1 MTLRLILWGLVV
13 ILVLG
18 SVWQFLRALRLGRA
32 PMTASRSA
40 AAAEPGAMPAGRGT
54 AESGDDAAGA
64 DDDEDGF
71 DYAPQLRPVSA
82 TIATPPE
89 QVAPAQPARVPTPV
103 VPAPEVFQLEL
114 EVRHLQRELE
124 GQQELIALQRA
135 QIEALHSELGGLH
148 LQLADA
154 VVAQPSTSPEYSEAM
169 QLAGQGHDVQEIAAR
184 CGISVAEAG
193 LVQSLARAGGA
204 RS

>member
-1 MTLRLILWGLVV
+1 MTLRLILWGLVA

-32 PMTASRSA
+32 PMTISRSA
-40 AAAEPGAMPAGRGT
+40 AAAEPG
-54 AESGDDAAGA
+54 DDAAGG

-169 QLAGQGHDVQEIAAR
+169 QLAGQGHDAQEIAAR

>member
-1 MTLRLILWGLVV
+1 MTLHQILWGLLVL
-13 ILVLG
+13 LVLG
-18 SVWQFLRALRLGRA
+18 SAWQFLRALRLGRTS
-32 PMTASRSA
+32 MTAA
-40 AAAEPGAMPAGRGT
+40 KPAAELEPAAMPTGKVFD
-54 AESGDDAAGA
+54 EFSGDAADA
-64 DDDEDGF
+64 DDDDEEDGF
-71 DYAPQLRPVSA
+71 DYAPQLRPIGVTFA
-82 TIATPPE
+82 PPPAPPTPP
-89 QVAPAQPARVPTPV
+89 ASASTPV

-135 QIEALHSELGGLH
+135 EIEALHSELGGLH

-154 VVAQPSTSPEYSEAM
+154 VVAQPTTSPEYSEAM
-169 QLAGQGHDVQEIAAR
+169 QLAAHGHSAQEIAAR

-193 LVQSLARAGGA
+193 LVLSLARTAGA

>member
-32 PMTASRSA
+32 PMTTSRLA
-40 AAAEPGAMPAGRGT
+40 AT

-103 VPAPEVFQLEL
+103 VPAAEVFQLEL

-135 QIEALHSELGGLH
+135 QIEALNSELGSLH

>member
-32 PMTASRSA
+32 PMTVSRSA
-40 AAAEPGAMPAGRGT
+40 AAAEPG
-54 AESGDDAAGA
+54 DDAAGG

-89 QVAPAQPARVPTPV
+89 QVVPAQPALVPTPV

-169 QLAGQGHDVQEIAAR
+169 QLAGQGHDAQEIAAR

>member
-32 PMTASRSA
+32 PMTVSRSA
-40 AAAEPGAMPAGRGT
+40 AAAEP
-54 AESGDDAAGA
+54 GDDAAGA

-169 QLAGQGHDVQEIAAR
+169 QLAGQGHDAQEIAAR

>member
-32 PMTASRSA
+32 PMTISRSA
-40 AAAEPGAMPAGRGT
+40 AAAEPG
-54 AESGDDAAGA
+54 DDAAGG

-169 QLAGQGHDVQEIAAR
+169 QLAGQGHDAQEIAAR

>member
-32 PMTASRSA
+32 PMTVSRSA
-40 AAAEPGAMPAGRGT
+40 AAAEPG
-54 AESGDDAAGA
+54 DDAAGG

-169 QLAGQGHDVQEIAAR
+169 QLAGQGHDAQEIAAR

>member
-1 MTLRLILWGLVV
+1 MTLRPILWGLVV
-13 ILVLG
+13 VLVLG

-32 PMTASRSA
+32 PMTVSRSA
-40 AAAEPGAMPAGRGT
+40 AAAEPG
-54 AESGDDAAGA
+54 DDAAGG

-169 QLAGQGHDVQEIAAR
+169 QLAGQGHDAQEIAAR

>member
-32 PMTASRSA
+32 PMTTSRLA
-40 AAAEPGAMPAGRGT
+40 AT

-135 QIEALHSELGGLH
+135 EIEALHSELGGLH

-154 VVAQPSTSPEYSEAM
+154 VVAQPTTSPEYSEAM
-169 QLAGQGHDVQEIAAR
+169 QLAAHGHNAQEIAAR